1 MTGEITYGTHFHQ
14 NHQNS
19 HKLHH
24 TPVYYQYILICQ
36 EFDIESL
43 MVDILAGEITYDRGD
58 NLWQGR

>member
-1 MTGEITYGTHFHQ
+1 MAREITYGTHFHQ

-24 TPVYYQYILICQ
+24 TLVYYQYILVCR

-43 MVDILAGEITYDRGD
+43 REDILAGEITNSRGY
-58 NLWQGR
+58 N